1 MRPLRLRH
9 AFYSEHA
16 LLMWALASNVS
27 IKELALGTG
36 TRYYLFK
43 GTMLHRPLPE
53 ARRCCRRD
61 RTRCGMAS
69 VEDLDCRDT
78 PFPRELRRL
87 MLEQEAPL

>member
-53 ARRCCRRD
+53 ARRCCRAPP
-61 RTRCGMAS
+61 RTAAY
-69 VEDLDCRDT
+69 T
-78 PFPRELRRL
+78 
-87 MLEQEAPL
+87 AAA